1 MSEKILAI
9 RVGRVGDTVMMTPAL
24 TALLQYYPD
33 AEITL
38 LLSPV
43 GKLLLKDYHPN
54 IKDIWTWDRSGIFKP
69 IADKNRI
76 LQDLKKV
83 QFDKI
88 ICFDTSPRIAALFD
102 GVDTDFQQYKG
113 SRELKHCAK
122 AYLDFLAEACNK
134 PAVEAYNH
142 LPVEQDAR
150 REVDEEL
157 AKHNISTDD
166 TVLMIHPTFSGYSR
180 FGIRKRKAKLRKL
193 WSPENYG
200 ELIKKVTE
208 IHTGSGS
215 AVKVF
220 MVLLPDELSFG
231 EKILRHSDNRALL
244 LKSESTFERYKAMI
258 QRADVILTPDSG
270 PMHMASALGTKIV
283 AFFSMKDPGDC
294 GPYMDPD
301 KFIILRSENTEQPE
315 RGINAIDVDTVF
327 DACCELL
334 SNNEPHHDLDIT

>member
-1 MSEKILAI
+1 MSKKILAI

-43 GKLLLKDYHPN
+43 GKLLLKDFHPN
-54 IKDIWTWDRSGIFKP
+54 IRDIWTWDRSGIFKP

-76 LQDLKKV
+76 LKNLKTSK
-83 QFDKI
+83 FDKI

-102 GVDTDFQQYKG
+102 GLDTEFHQYKG
-113 SRELKHCAK
+113 SQELKHCAK
-122 AYLDFLAEACNK
+122 AYLDFLAEACER
-134 PAVEAYNH
+134 PVVDTYNY
-142 LPVEQDAR
+142 LPVDQQAR
-150 REVDEEL
+150 AEVEVEL
-157 AKHNISTDD
+157 AKKGISVDD

-200 ELIKKVTE
+200 ALVKKVTNLQA
-208 IHTGSGS
+208 GPDKP
-215 AVKVF
+215 VKVF
-220 MVLLPDELSFG
+220 MILLPDELTFG
-231 EKILRHSDNRALL
+231 EKIVRQSDNKALL

-258 QRADVILTPDSG
+258 QRADVLLTPDSG
-270 PMHMASALGTKIV
+270 PMHMASALGTRIV

-294 GPYMDPD
+294 GPYMDPS
-301 KFIILRSENTEQPE
+301 KFIVLRSESMPHPE
-315 RGINAIDVDTVF
+315 KGINAIDVETVYQ
-327 DACCELL
+327 ACEKLL
-334 SNNEPHHDLDIT
+334 TVENI

>member
-54 IKDIWTWDRSGIFKP
+54 IKDIWTWNRSGIFKP

-76 LQDLKKV
+76 LKDLKAAD
-83 QFDKI
+83 FDKI

-102 GVDTDFQQYKG
+102 GVDTDFCQYQG
-113 SRELKHCAK
+113 GREPKHCAK
-122 AYLDFLAEACNK
+122 AYLDFLAEACDK
-134 PAVEAYNH
+134 PVVDTYNY
-142 LPVEQDAR
+142 LPVDKQAR
-150 REVDEEL
+150 SDVDLEL
-157 AKHNISTDD
+157 AKQGIAADD

-180 FGIRKRKAKLRKL
+180 FAIRKRKAKLRKL

-200 ELIKKVTE
+200 ELIKKVTT
-208 IHTGSGS
+208 IQAGTGKK
-215 AVKVF
+215 VKVL

-231 EKILRHSDNRALL
+231 EKIVRQSDNRALL

-270 PMHMASALGTKIV
+270 PMHMASALGTRIV

-294 GPYMDPD
+294 GPYMDPE

-315 RGINAIDVDTVF
+315 KGINAIDVDTVF

-334 SNNEPHHDLDIT
+334 SKNEPHHDLDIT